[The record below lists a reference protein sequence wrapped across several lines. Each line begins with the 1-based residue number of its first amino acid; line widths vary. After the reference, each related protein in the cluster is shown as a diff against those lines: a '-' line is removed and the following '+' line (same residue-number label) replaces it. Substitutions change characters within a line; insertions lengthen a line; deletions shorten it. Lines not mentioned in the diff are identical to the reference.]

1 MFKDDVRW
9 PKRYQTLS
17 YPFLFNWS
25 KVSEIM
31 TFYLRRLYPLSSLWL
46 KPWLETE
53 WEVTASWRYPS
64 KSNGKIWGLVSFEK
78 GTGRAFLLDVDQIFL
93 NMNLEPTAMED
104 PTKMMGKNS
113 LLLSPYW
120 TKAHF
125 CTGFIWSNQ
134 LYRTYMFRR
143 DR

>member
-9 PKRYQTLS
+9 PKRSQTLS
-17 YPFLFNWS
+17 YPFHSIDPRSLKSWRSTFDDSTLSPACGWS
-25 KVSEIM
+25 LGLK
-31 TFYLRRLYPLSSLWL
+31 LR
-46 KPWLETE
+46 